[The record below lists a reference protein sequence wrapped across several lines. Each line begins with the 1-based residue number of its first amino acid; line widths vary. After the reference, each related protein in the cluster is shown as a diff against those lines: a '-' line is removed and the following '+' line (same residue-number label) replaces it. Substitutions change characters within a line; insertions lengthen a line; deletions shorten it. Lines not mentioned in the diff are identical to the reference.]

1 MHFIDTKRNKK
12 RLFYGFTWI
21 EKQESLLKSDKV
33 VLSLARVRNVLM
45 LVVEAFLES
54 GRSGFRCQVKIQ
66 LRFSGLSFLGCAG
79 LDCSFL

>member
-45 LVVEAFLES
+45 LVVEAFWS
-54 GRSGFRCQVKIQ
+54 RVGQDFGVRSKFNLGFRVCH
-66 LRFSGLSFLGCAG
+66 FLGMLG
-79 LDCSFL
+79 WMCSFL